1 MGNVITRADIPELVA
16 TLRGQGR
23 RIVTTN
29 GCFDLL
35 HVGHTRY
42 LNQAR
47 ALGDTL
53 IVGVN
58 SDESVTRLKGPG
70 RPINPA
76 EERAEVLAALACV
89 DYVVVFPEDTPRE
102 LLAEI
107 RPDVHAKGGDYTVET
122 LPEAETVRR
131 HGGEIVLV
139 PLIPERSTTRVEQR
153 LRQEGRAGA

>member
-47 ALGDTL
+47 ALGDAL

-58 SDESVTRLKGPG
+58 SARQ
-70 RPINPA
+70 
-76 EERAEVLAALACV
+76 RARRANRGAC
-89 DYVVVFPEDTPRE
+89 
-102 LLAEI
+102 I
-107 RPDVHAKGGDYTVET
+107 GG
-122 LPEAETVRR
+122 
-131 HGGEIVLV
+131 G
-139 PLIPERSTTRVEQR
+139 STFCPCCGSNR
-153 LRQEGRAGA
+153 